1 MAKKAKAKKSSRV
14 PRSAHEAEA
23 ITARL
28 KRDPGSIVAR
38 LTAHVRRSPEALAAE
53 AAEAER
59 LRAAKE
65 AVEQQ
70 KHVWLREEAENER
83 LRQSMART
91 RSVMN
96 QGNDPH
102 RK

>member
-1 MAKKAKAKKSSRV
+1 
-14 PRSAHEAEA
+14 
-23 ITARL
+23 
-28 KRDPGSIVAR
+28 
-38 LTAHVRRSPEALAAE
+38 
-53 AAEAER
+53 

>member
-1 MAKKAKAKKSSRV
+1 MAKRSKRGV
-14 PRSAHEAEA
+14 HREQPRSAQDADA

-28 KRDPGSIVAR
+28 KRDPASIVAR
-38 LTAHVRRSPEALAAE
+38 LTARVRRSPEALAAE

-70 KHVWLREEAENER
+70 KLVWLREEAENER